1 VERPSAYSHFSLNV
15 TAVVNYGKSFR
26 LKRQPSNEDAELM
39 LGGLFGVASKEN
51 CAKDLF
57 FGTDYNTHLG
67 TEVGGLA
74 LLDSNIE
81 IISHD
86 ISNSQFKSKF
96 GKHYGK
102 LKGKLGIGVISDIKE
117 EQPIKFETKIG
128 NFALCTI
135 GMIKNSEELYS
146 ELIEKGATFKRSRQ
160 KARTNILN
168 QTEIVGELIC
178 TGNSVADGIEKMYE
192 KIEGSIS
199 LLLLSENDG
208 AIYAAG
214 DTFPLVVGSK
224 KQSWAV
230 ASETTG
236 FPNLGYEIVKFLD
249 FREIVS
255 FGDNGLK
262 ARAPTHGKKR
272 FCPFLHVYSGFP
284 ASDFYGINS
293 EIVRERCGGFLA
305 ENDEVKADLVL
316 GIADSGLPHSVG
328 YVKRKIEL
336 AKEKVQ
342 KLLSEFNQGKINAR
356 ELETRINSVL
366 NLIAPLRRPL
376 IKYTPGWGR
385 SYIPPVQRRRELI
398 AKYKQVPNPQIIKGK
413 SIILVDDS
421 IRRGTQLQNLL
432 REKIWPFEPKEIHGR
447 IASPPQLHPCIF
459 DLSTKNS
466 DLATHKNLENNG
478 RYVDFTTLIDTNS
491 PNYRIMVEEIR
502 TRIGFTTLRFLT
514 IEEMVRAVIEAPN
527 NKNLKREDLCMYCW
541 TGSF

>member
-1 VERPSAYSHFSLNV
+1 
-15 TAVVNYGKSFR
+15 
-26 LKRQPSNEDAELM
+26 M
-39 LGGLFGVASKEN
+39 LGGLFGVASKDN
-51 CAKDLF
+51 CTKDLF

-74 LLDSNIE
+74 LLNGDIE
-81 IISHD
+81 ILSHD

-96 GKHYGK
+96 NKYYGK
-102 LKGKLGIGVISDIKE
+102 MKGNLGIGVISDIKE

-135 GMIKNSEELYS
+135 GFIKNSRELYA
-146 ELIEKGATFKRSRQ
+146 ELIERGATFKKSSQ
-160 KARTNILN
+160 EASTSSLN

-178 TGNSVADGIEKMYE
+178 MGDSIADGIEKMYE
-192 KIEGSIS
+192 KIAGSIS
-199 LLLLSENDG
+199 LLVLSEKEC

-214 DTFPLVVGSK
+214 DTFPLVVGHK

-230 ASETTG
+230 ASETTC
-236 FPNLGYEIVKFLD
+236 FPNLGHQVTKFLD
-249 FREIVS
+249 YREIVS
-255 FGDNGLK
+255 FGENGLK
-262 ARAPTHGKKR
+262 TRKPIYGKKR
-272 FCPFLHVYSGFP
+272 FCPFLHIYSGFP

-305 ENDEVKADLVL
+305 ENDDVNADLVL
-316 GIADSGLPHSVG
+316 GVADSGLPHSVG

-336 AKEKVQ
+336 AKEKIQ
-342 KLLSEFNQGKINAR
+342 NLLSEVNQGDISLK
-356 ELETRINSVL
+356 ELETSINRVL
-366 NLIAPLRRPL
+366 DLVAPLRRPL

-466 DLATHKNLENNG
+466 DLATHKSLESIKRDDNCIQ
-478 RYVDFTTLIDTNS
+478 YIDSTN
-491 PNYRIMVEEIR
+491 PNYKMMVEEIR
-502 TRIGFTTLRFLT
+502 RHLGFTTLRFLAL
-514 IEEMVRAVIEAPN
+514 EEMVKAVIEAPN
-527 NKNLKREDLCMYCW
+527 NKNLRREDLCTYCW
-541 TGSF
+541 TGRS

>member
-1 VERPSAYSHFSLNV
+1 
-15 TAVVNYGKSFR
+15 
-26 LKRQPSNEDAELM
+26 M
-39 LGGLFGVASKEN
+39 GGLFGVASKDD
-51 CAKDLF
+51 CARDLF

-74 LLDSNIE
+74 LLDGDIE

-86 ISNSQFKSKF
+86 ISNSQFKSRF

-102 LKGKLGIGVISDIKE
+102 MKGKLGIGVISDIKE

-128 NFALCTI
+128 NFAICTI
-135 GMIKNSEELYS
+135 GLIKNSKELYS
-146 ELIEKGATFKRSRQ
+146 ALIEKGATFKSSRQ
-160 KARTNILN
+160 KGGLNILN

-178 TGNSVADGIEKMYE
+178 TGNSVIDGIEKMHE
-192 KIEGSIS
+192 KIVGSIS
-199 LLLLSENDG
+199 LLLLSQNDG

-236 FPNLGYEIVKFLD
+236 FPNLGYETVKFLD
-249 FREIVS
+249 YHEIIS
-255 FGDNGLK
+255 FGEKGLK
-262 ARAPTHGKKR
+262 TRIPAHGKKR

-305 ENDEVKADLVL
+305 ENDQVKADLVL

-328 YVKRKIEL
+328 YVKRKIEI

-342 KLLSEFNQGKINAR
+342 RYLSEFNQGKMKAK
-356 ELETRINSVL
+356 ELKTRINEVL
-366 NLIAPLRRPL
+366 DLVAPLRRPL
-376 IKYTPGWGR
+376 VKYTPGWGR

-398 AKYKQVPNPQIIKGK
+398 AKYKQVPIPQIIKDK

-432 REKIWPFEPKEIHGR
+432 REKIWPFGPKEIHGR

-459 DLSTKNS
+459 DLSTKSS
-466 DLATHKNLENNG
+466 DLATYKSLENIAG
-478 RYVDFTTLIDTNS
+478 DWGSTMCIDSTV
-491 PNYRIMVEEIR
+491 PGYKVMVEEIR
-502 TRIGFTTLRFLT
+502 KRIGFTTLRFLT
-514 IEEMVRAVIEAPN
+514 LDEMVRAVVEAPN
-527 NKNLKREDLCMYCW
+527 NQNLKKEDLCTYCW
-541 TGSF
+541 TGNTG

>member
-1 VERPSAYSHFSLNV
+1 
-15 TAVVNYGKSFR
+15 
-26 LKRQPSNEDAELM
+26 M
-39 LGGLFGVASKEN
+39 LGGLFGVASKDS
-51 CAKDLF
+51 CIKDLF

-74 LLDSNIE
+74 LLDGDIE
-81 IISHD
+81 IFSHD

-96 GKHYGK
+96 GKYYGK
-102 LKGKLGIGVISDIKE
+102 LKGNLGIGVISDTKE

-128 NFALCTI
+128 NFALCTV
-135 GMIKNSEELYS
+135 GLIKNSREVYTELV
-146 ELIEKGATFKRSRQ
+146 EKGATFKKSSQ
-160 KARTNILN
+160 KASTSILN

-178 TGNSVADGIEKMYE
+178 TGDSIADGIEKMYE
-192 KIEGSIS
+192 KITGSIS
-199 LLLLSENDG
+199 LLVLSEKEG

-214 DTFPLVVGSK
+214 DTFPLVVGCK

-230 ASETTG
+230 ASETTC
-236 FPNLGYEIVKFLD
+236 FPNLGYQVTKFLD
-249 FREIVS
+249 YREIVS
-255 FGDNGLK
+255 VGEKGLK
-262 ARAPTHGKKR
+262 TREPVHGKKK
-272 FCPFLHVYSGFP
+272 FCPFLHIYSGFP

-305 ENDEVKADLVL
+305 ENDDVKADLVL
-316 GIADSGLPHSVG
+316 GVADSGLPHSVG

-342 KLLSEFNQGKINAR
+342 ELLSEFNQNEINSK
-356 ELETRINSVL
+356 ELETGINRVM
-366 NLIAPLRRPL
+366 NLVAPLRRPL

-385 SYIPPVQRRRELI
+385 SYIPPVQRQRELI

-432 REKIWPFEPKEIHGR
+432 NEKIWPFEPKEIHGR

-466 DLATHKNLENNG
+466 DLATHKSLESAKHNDN
-478 RYVDFTTLIDTNS
+478 RYVDPTN
-491 PNYRIMVEEIR
+491 PDYKMMVEKIR
-502 TRIGFTTLRFLT
+502 KRLGFTTLRFLT
-514 IEEMVRAVIEAPN
+514 LEEMVKAVIEAPN
-527 NKNLKREDLCMYCW
+527 NKNLRENDLCTYCW
-541 TGSF
+541 TGCW

>member
-15 TAVVNYGKSFR
+15 NAVVNYGKSFR
-26 LKRQPSNEDAELM
+26 LKRQPNNEDAELM

-74 LLDSNIE
+74 LLDSDIE

-135 GMIKNSEELYS
+135 GMIKNSKELYS

-208 AIYAAG
+208 AVYAAG

-262 ARAPTHGKKR
+262 TRTPTHGKKK

-342 KLLSEFNQGKINAR
+342 KLLSEFNQGKINPR
-356 ELETRINSVL
+356 ELETRINSAL

-459 DLSTKNS
+459 DLSTKDS

-514 IEEMVRAVIEAPN
+514 IEEMVRAVIEAAN

>member
-1 VERPSAYSHFSLNV
+1 
-15 TAVVNYGKSFR
+15 
-26 LKRQPSNEDAELM
+26 M
-39 LGGLFGVASKEN
+39 LGGLFGVAAKGDCVKE
-51 CAKDLF
+51 LF

-74 LLDSNIE
+74 LLDGDIK
-81 IISHD
+81 IVSHV

-102 LKGKLGIGVISDIKE
+102 LKGKLGIGVISDTKE
-117 EQPIKFETKIG
+117 EQPIKFESKIG

-135 GMIKNSEELYS
+135 GFIKNSKELYT
-146 ELIEKGATFKRSRQ
+146 ELIKDGATFKKSRQ
-160 KARTNILN
+160 KAGTTVLN

-178 TGNSVADGIEKMYE
+178 RGSSIADGIAQMYE

-199 LLLLSENDG
+199 LLLLSEKEA

-224 KQSWAV
+224 EQSWAV

-236 FPNLGYEIVKFLD
+236 FPNLGYEAVKFLD
-249 FREIVS
+249 YREIVS
-255 FGDNGLK
+255 LDENGLK
-262 ARAPTHGKKR
+262 TRVPTRGKKR

-284 ASDFYGINS
+284 ASDFYGINA

-305 ENDEVKADLVL
+305 ENDDVKADLVL

-328 YVKRKIEL
+328 YVKRKIEI
-336 AKEKVQ
+336 AKEKIQ
-342 KLLSEFNQGKINAR
+342 EHLSEFKQGKITSE
-356 ELETRINSVL
+356 ELEKRINAILELV
-366 NLIAPLRRPL
+366 APLRRPL

-385 SYIPPVQRRRELI
+385 SYIPPTQRRRELI
-398 AKYKQVPNPQIIKGK
+398 AKYKQVPNPQLIRGK

-421 IRRGTQLQNLL
+421 IRRGTQLKNLL
-432 REKIWPFEPKEIHGR
+432 RDKILPFQPKEIHGR

-466 DLATHKNLENNG
+466 DLATYKSIGGIEQGSDLAEYIDPASEKYKN
-478 RYVDFTTLIDTNS
+478 
-491 PNYRIMVEEIR
+491 MVEEIR
-502 TRIGFTTLRFLT
+502 KRIGFTTLRFLT
-514 IEEMVRAVIEAPN
+514 LEEMIRAVIEAPN
-527 NKNLKREDLCMYCW
+527 NQNLKREELCTYCW
-541 TGSF
+541 TGRF

>member
-1 VERPSAYSHFSLNV
+1 
-15 TAVVNYGKSFR
+15 
-26 LKRQPSNEDAELM
+26 M
-39 LGGLFGVASKEN
+39 LGGLFGVASKDD
-51 CAKDLF
+51 CARDLF

-74 LLDSNIE
+74 LLDGDLAIF
-81 IISHD
+81 SHD

-96 GKHYGK
+96 GRHYGK
-102 LKGKLGIGVISDIKE
+102 LKGKLGVGVISDIKE

-135 GMIKNSEELYS
+135 GLIKNAEKLYS
-146 ELIEKGATFKRSRQ
+146 ELIERGATFKRSRQ
-160 KARTNILN
+160 KASTNILS

-178 TGNSVADGIEKMYE
+178 TGNSIADGIEKMYK
-192 KIEGSIS
+192 KIAGSVS
-199 LLLLSENDG
+199 LLLLSENDR
-208 AIYAAG
+208 AIYASG

-224 KQSWAV
+224 KNSWAV
-230 ASETTG
+230 ASETTS
-236 FPNLGYEIVKFLD
+236 FPNLGYKIAKFLD
-249 FREIVS
+249 YREIIL
-255 FGDNGLK
+255 FKENGLK
-262 ARAPTHGKKR
+262 TRTPTYGKKI

-316 GIADSGLPHSVG
+316 GVADSGLPHSVG
-328 YVKRKIEL
+328 YVKRKIEI
-336 AKEKVQ
+336 AKKKIREC
-342 KLLSEFNQGKINAR
+342 LLELNQGTIDSE
-356 ELETRINSVL
+356 ELETRIL
-366 NLIAPLRRPL
+366 TLLELIAPLRRPL

-385 SYIPPVQRRRELI
+385 SYIPPVQRTRELI
-398 AKYKQVPNPQIIKGK
+398 AKYKQVPNPQLIEGK

-432 REKIWPFEPKEIHGR
+432 REKIWPFKPKAIHGR

-466 DLATHKNLENNG
+466 DLATHKSLE
-478 RYVDFTTLIDTNS
+478 DTEQDRDLAQYLDS
-491 PNYRIMVEEIR
+491 ATSNYKVMVEEIR
-502 TRIGFTTLRFLT
+502 KHIGFTTLRFLT
-514 IEEMVRAVIEAPN
+514 LDEMVRAVIEAPN
-527 NKNLKREDLCMYCW
+527 NKNLKKEDLCTYCW

>member
-1 VERPSAYSHFSLNV
+1 
-15 TAVVNYGKSFR
+15 
-26 LKRQPSNEDAELM
+26 M
-39 LGGLFGVASKEN
+39 LGGLFGVASKDN
-51 CAKDLF
+51 CASDLF
-57 FGTDYNTHLG
+57 FGTDYTTHLG

-74 LLDSNIE
+74 LLDGDIE

-96 GKHYGK
+96 GKNYGK

-135 GMIKNSEELYS
+135 GLIKNSKELYS
-146 ELIEKGATFKRSRQ
+146 ELVEKGATFKKSRQ
-160 KARTNILN
+160 KTSTNILN

-178 TGNSVADGIEKMYE
+178 TGNSIADGIEKMYE
-192 KIEGSIS
+192 KIAGSIS

-208 AIYAAG
+208 AIYASG

-230 ASETTG
+230 ASETTC
-236 FPNLGYEIVKFLD
+236 FPNLGYETVKFLD
-249 FREIVS
+249 YREIVS
-255 FGDNGLK
+255 FEENGLK
-262 ARAPTHGKKR
+262 TRVPTHGKKR

-342 KLLSEFNQGKINAR
+342 KHLSEFNQGKIGLE
-356 ELETRINSVL
+356 ELEARINLVL
-366 NLIAPLRRPL
+366 DLIVPLRRPL

-398 AKYKQVPNPQIIKGK
+398 AKYKQVPNPQIIKNK
-413 SIILVDDS
+413 RIILVDDS

-466 DLATHKNLENNG
+466 DLATHKSLESTEQDKDSSQ
-478 RYVDFTTLIDTNS
+478 YIDSTTTDYKL
-491 PNYRIMVEEIR
+491 MVEEIR
-502 TRIGFTTLRFLT
+502 KRIGFTTLRFLSL
-514 IEEMVRAVIEAPN
+514 EEMVKAVIEAPN
-527 NKNLKREDLCMYCW
+527 NKNLKREDLCTYCW

>member
-1 VERPSAYSHFSLNV
+1 
-15 TAVVNYGKSFR
+15 
-26 LKRQPSNEDAELM
+26 M
-39 LGGLFGVASKEN
+39 LGGLFGVASKDN
-51 CAKDLF
+51 CVRDLF

-74 LLDSNIE
+74 LLNGDIE

-96 GKHYGK
+96 GKYYGK
-102 LKGKLGIGVISDIKE
+102 LKGRLGIGVISDIKE

-135 GMIKNSEELYS
+135 GLIKNSKEVHS
-146 ELIEKGATFKRSRQ
+146 ELINKGATFKSSKQ
-160 KARTNILN
+160 KKGAAIFN

-178 TGNSVADGIEKMYE
+178 TGNSIVDGIEKMYK
-192 KIEGSIS
+192 KIDGSIS
-199 LLLLSENDG
+199 LLLLSENEKT
-208 AIYAAG
+208 IYAAG

-224 KQSWAV
+224 EQSWAV

-236 FPNLGYEIVKFLD
+236 FPNLGYQVAKFLD

-255 FGDNGLK
+255 FGENGLK
-262 ARAPTHGKKR
+262 TRVPTQGKKR

-305 ENDEVKADLVL
+305 ENDDVKADLVL

-336 AKEKVQ
+336 AKQKVQ
-342 KLLSEFNQGKINAR
+342 ELLSEFQEGKLNSK
-356 ELETRINSVL
+356 ELEAGINRVL
-366 NLIAPLRRPL
+366 GLVAPLRRPL

-385 SYIPPVQRRRELI
+385 SYIPPVQRKRELI

-421 IRRGTQLQNLL
+421 IRRGTQLQDLL

-466 DLATHKNLENNG
+466 DLATHKSLESIG
-478 RYVDFTTLIDTNS
+478 QDGEFAQYIESKTND
-491 PNYRIMVEEIR
+491 YEMMVEEIR
-502 TRIGFTTLRFLT
+502 RRIGFTTLRFLT
-514 IEEMVRAVIEAPN
+514 LEEMVKAVIEAPN
-527 NKNLKREDLCMYCW
+527 NTNLKKEDLCMYCW
-541 TGSF
+541 TGNV